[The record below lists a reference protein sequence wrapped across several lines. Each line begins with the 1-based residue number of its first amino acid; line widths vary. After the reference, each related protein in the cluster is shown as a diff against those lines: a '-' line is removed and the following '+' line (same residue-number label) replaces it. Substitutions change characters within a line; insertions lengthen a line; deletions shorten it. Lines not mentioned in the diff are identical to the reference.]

1 VLGGSFEHKEGGGG
15 GGMATKLLRQGGKVR
30 GRKAQSEGFRVEG
43 RGARREKKIRE
54 KRWDFSLVKSS
65 ASSHTGT
72 LRIRRHAR
80 HAGDWEGR
88 SRNEGRRGEPVPYPK
103 KGGTLGRVS
112 PLPVLDRRG
121 PRHSGE
127 RSGKRLTDGGP
138 WNTGRGMR
146 VWRE

>member
-65 ASSHTGT
+65 VPHTRGRYAFDDTHGT
-72 LRIRRHAR
+72 RA
-80 HAGDWEGR
+80 
-88 SRNEGRRGEPVPYPK
+88 
-103 KGGTLGRVS
+103 TGRVALGTKAGGGARAVPEERGDPGKS
-112 PLPVLDRRG
+112 LPTSCAG
-121 PRHSGE
+121 PARPKALG
-127 RSGKRLTDGGP
+127 
-138 WNTGRGMR
+138 
-146 VWRE
+146 

>member
-1 VLGGSFEHKEGGGG
+1 V

-88 SRNEGRRGEPVPYPK
+88 SRNEGRRGGARAVPEERGDPGKSLPTSCAGPARPK
-103 KGGTLGRVS
+103 ALG
-112 PLPVLDRRG
+112 
-121 PRHSGE
+121 
-127 RSGKRLTDGGP
+127 
-138 WNTGRGMR
+138 
-146 VWRE
+146 